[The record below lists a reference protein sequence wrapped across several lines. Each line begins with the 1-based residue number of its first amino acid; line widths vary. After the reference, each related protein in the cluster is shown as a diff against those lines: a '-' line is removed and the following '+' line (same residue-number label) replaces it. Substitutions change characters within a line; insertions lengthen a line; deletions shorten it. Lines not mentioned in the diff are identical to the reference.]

1 MDRCF
6 YSRSAVKNIAFTR
19 EEVSSSTAFTPQCVF
34 SFNLT
39 PFLPVYGLAV
49 FAAGYQSCMACHGSK
64 GSQLKPLKR
73 SRNRIGLVA

>member
-34 SFNLT
+34 SFQPHSFFT
-39 PFLPVYGLAV
+39 GIRPGY
-49 FAAGYQSCMACHGSK
+49 FAAGYQSSWPVTA
-64 GSQLKPLKR
+64 LKEA
-73 SRNRIGLVA
+73 N

>member
-34 SFNLT
+34 SFQ
-39 PFLPVYGLAV
+39 PHSFLPVYGLAV
-49 FAAGYQSCMACHGSK
+49 LLPDINRHG
-64 GSQLKPLKR
+64 L
-73 SRNRIGLVA
+73 SRL